1 MPSLKSL
8 SSGYIKTKPNIFAC
22 STDISFILLSVLLT
36 PSVILGSLDLGYLFV
51 YINFKN
57 SKSVSKFEYKR

>member
-51 YINFKN
+51 YINF
-57 SKSVSKFEYKR
+57 